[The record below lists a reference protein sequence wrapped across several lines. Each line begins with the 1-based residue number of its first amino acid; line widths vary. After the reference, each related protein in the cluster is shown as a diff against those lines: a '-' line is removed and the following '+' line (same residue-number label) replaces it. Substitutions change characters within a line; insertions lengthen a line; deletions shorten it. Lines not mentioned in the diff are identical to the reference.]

1 MLRLSFGSFDDL
13 SMPEF
18 AVHRGQTQQE
28 YEILIHVEQLQKL
41 PNNLKLVEQGLDQPL
56 VKEDK
61 YQQALS

>member
-1 MLRLSFGSFDDL
+1 MLHLSSEFFDDL
-13 SMPEF
+13 NMPEF

-28 YEILIHVEQLQKL
+28 YEILIHEARLQKL
-41 PNNLKLVEQGLDQPL
+41 LNNLKLVEQGLDRPL